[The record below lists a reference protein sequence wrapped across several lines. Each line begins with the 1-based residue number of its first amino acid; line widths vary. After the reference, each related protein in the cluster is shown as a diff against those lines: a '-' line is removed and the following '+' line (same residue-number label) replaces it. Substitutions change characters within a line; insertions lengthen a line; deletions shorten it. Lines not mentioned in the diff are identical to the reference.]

1 MFDEPFRARFRPLVS
16 PIVRALAKAGVTANQ
31 VTIGAFALALAAAGL
46 VAAGYPRVG
55 VGVWLLSRVG
65 DGLDGP
71 LARAAGT
78 PTAFGGFLDVTLD
91 MTAYSAMVVGF
102 AALYPQFGLGW
113 ALVLSGYV
121 VAITTT
127 LALSDAAGTLGRQVS
142 GTDRTFQFTPAVAE
156 AGETSV
162 IYVLWAVWPQHLPW
176 LLGLWI
182 AALGATG
189 LQRIVL
195 ARRVLG

>member
-16 PIVRALAKAGVTANQ
+16 PIVQVLARAGVTANQ
-31 VTIGAFALALAAAGL
+31 VTIGAFALALVAAGL

-55 VGVWLLSRVG
+55 VGLWLVSRVF

-78 PTAFGGFLDVTLD
+78 PTAFGGFLDITLD

-102 AALYPQFGLGW
+102 AALYPQFGLWW
-113 ALVLSGYV
+113 ALVLAGYV
-121 VAITTT
+121 VAITTS
-127 LALSDAAGTLGRQVS
+127 LSLSDAAGTLGRQVS
-142 GTDRTFQFTPAVAE
+142 GTDWTFQVTPAIAE